1 MATRSAIAT
10 QIAQNVTDNTSFE
23 NTPARVRDV
32 LNNINNSSLN
42 YDTDVLS
49 GAYSKNVGSIT
60 VAALQALA
68 AGSGLI
74 PNAFYRISNSAYG
87 QSLLVQA
94 SASNDVWENATAVES
109 GTTGSYDHLTDT
121 FTPFASSGEFTPT
134 LTVTGT
140 GSATA
145 TKMLYQKIGKVV
157 SISGTITVSSAGGSD
172 IIEPTLPFPFDST
185 KDFGICCTLA
195 DPLQYNTLTTSGTF
209 DTKLGAINNSGD
221 LAFVLRATTVDDYIV
236 IYSGQYMTT

>member
-1 MATRSAIAT
+1 MNKT
-10 QIAQNVTDNTSFE
+10 QLLQDIQSNVYTNTQKRIKG
-23 NTPARVRDV
+23 NTVRDR
-32 LNNINNSSLN
+32 LKNIVNSMLS
-42 YDTDVLS
+42 YEDDVLS
-49 GAYSKNVGSIT
+49 GAYSKNIGLIT
-60 VAALQALA
+60 VSALQALA
-68 AGSGLI
+68 ASSGLI
-74 PNAFYRISNSAYG
+74 PNAFYRITDSSYG

-94 SASNDVWENATAVES
+94 SATNDIWENATAVES

-172 IIEPTLPFPFDST
+172 IIEPTLPFPFDNT

-209 DTKLGAINNSGD
+209 DTKLGAINNSGE

>member
-10 QIAQNVTDNTSFE
+10 QIAQNVTDNTNFE

-42 YDTDVLS
+42 YDTDVVS
-49 GAYSKNVGSIT
+49 GGYSKNMGLIT
-60 VAALQALA
+60 VAAIQALA
-68 AGSGLI
+68 ASSGLI
-74 PNAFYRISNSAYG
+74 PNAFYRINGSAYG
-87 QSLLVQA
+87 DFIRVQA
-94 SASNDVWENATAVES
+94 NTVSDLFPAAFAESSATWGTYTLSTDVFLPT
-109 GTTGSYDHLTDT
+109 
-121 FTPFASSGEFTPT
+121 ASSGEFTPT
-134 LTVTGT
+134 LTVTGS

-157 SISGTITVSSAGGSD
+157 SISGTITVQSPGGSD
-172 IIEPTLPFPFDST
+172 IIEPTLPFPFDNT

-195 DPLQYNTLTTSGTF
+195 DPLQYDTITTSPTF

-221 LAFVLRATTVDDYIV
+221 LAIVLRATTAGDYII

>member
-10 QIAQNVTDNTSFE
+10 QIAQNVTDNTNFE

-42 YDTDVLS
+42 YDTDVVS
-49 GAYSKNVGSIT
+49 GGYSKNAGNVT
-60 VAALQALA
+60 VATFQALA
-68 AGSGLI
+68 NDSGLI
-74 PNAFYRISNSAYG
+74 PNAFYRITNSSYG

-134 LTVTGT
+134 LTDA
-140 GSATA
+140 GSNTRVAS
-145 TKMLYQKIGKVV
+145 KMLYQKIGKVV
-157 SISGTITVSSAGGSD
+157 NISGTIEITTDNNKNST
-172 IIEPTLPFPFDST
+172 ITFTTPFAIDNT
-185 KDFGICCTLA
+185 KDSAFCCTLA
-195 DPLQYNTLTTSGTF
+195 DALQYDILDTGAQNLDMYNNAGVLTLLLKTP
-209 DTKLGAINNSGD
+209 L
-221 LAFVLRATTVDDYIV
+221 DDSKVYNV
-236 IYSGQYMTT
+236 RYTGQYMTT